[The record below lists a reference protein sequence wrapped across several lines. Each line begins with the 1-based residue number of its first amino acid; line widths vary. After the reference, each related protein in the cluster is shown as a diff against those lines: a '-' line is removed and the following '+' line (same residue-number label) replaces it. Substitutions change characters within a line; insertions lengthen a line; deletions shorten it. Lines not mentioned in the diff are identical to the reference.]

1 MTADHQKP
9 TPTAFDPKDAKPG
22 ANPNIP
28 SDLNDPRNPKSPH
41 PAEPTEQ
48 QNRVIKQPRKE

>member
-22 ANPNIP
+22 ANPNVP
-28 SDLNDPRNPKSPH
+28 SDLNDPRNPKALTQLSQRNSK
-41 PAEPTEQ
+41 TG
-48 QNRVIKQPRKE
+48 

>member
-9 TPTAFDPKDAKPG
+9 TPTAFDPKDAKLG
-22 ANPNIP
+22 ANPNVP